1 MTDEPEDFKVIST
14 ATDIDPL
21 SITNRSPKKLI
32 AAALADGYE
41 VRAVTWRTFERGA
54 LIKSGAKAGQR
65 FADKDITHFLVIG
78 TYGPSAKFTAFY
90 NGGSFDF
97 AFVRDM
103 VGWPTELYYDY
114 TPTAN
119 DLKQKAG
126 ESTKGFDI
134 RVKELR
140 AAASR
145 RDAEYN
151 DGADWVNRGR
161 RLVTSMG
168 DFEEWLADV
177 MPSYAQKAPQ
187 AEVDER
193 FSQITEGVWIG

>member
-1 MTDEPEDFKVIST
+1 MTDEPDDFKVIST

-54 LIKSGAKAGQR
+54 LIKSGVKAGQR
-65 FADKDITHFLVIG
+65 FADKNITHYLVIG

-97 AFVRDM
+97 AFVRDIA
-103 VGWPTELYYDY
+103 GWPVELYYDY
-114 TPTAN
+114 APSAN

-126 ESTKGFDI
+126 ESSKGFEI
-134 RVKELR
+134 RMKELR
-140 AAASR
+140 AAAER
-145 RDAEYN
+145 RDREYN
-151 DGADWVNRGR
+151 DGADWVQRGK
-161 RLVTSMG
+161 RLVSSMG

-177 MPSYAQKAPQ
+177 MPSYEQKAPQ
-187 AEVDER
+187 AEVDEQ

>member
-1 MTDEPEDFKVIST
+1 MTDDIDFEVIT
-14 ATDIDPL
+14 KATDIDPT
-21 SITNRSPKKLI
+21 SISNRSPKKLI
-32 AAALADGYE
+32 TAALADGYG

-65 FADKDITHFLVIG
+65 FADKDITHYLVIG

-97 AFVRDM
+97 AFVRDIA
-103 VGWPTELYYDY
+103 GWPVELYYDY
-114 TPTAN
+114 SPSAN
-119 DLKQKAG
+119 DLKQRAG
-126 ESTKGFDI
+126 ESSKGFEV
-134 RVKELR
+134 RAQELR
-140 AAASR
+140 ADAER
-145 RDAEYN
+145 RNYEYN
-151 DGADWVNRGR
+151 DGALWVNRGR

-187 AEVDER
+187 AEVDEQ
-193 FSQITEGVWIG
+193 FSQVTEGVWIG

>member
-1 MTDEPEDFKVIST
+1 MTDDEPDFEVRAK

-32 AAALADGYE
+32 TAALADGYE

-54 LIKSGAKAGQR
+54 LIKSGVKAGQR

-97 AFVRDM
+97 AFVRDIA
-103 VGWPTELYYDY
+103 GWPVELYYDY
-114 TPTAN
+114 SPSAM

-126 ESTKGFDI
+126 ESAKGHEL

-140 AAASR
+140 IDAAR
-145 RDAEYN
+145 RDREYN
-151 DGADWVNRGR
+151 DGADWIKRDK
-161 RLVTSMG
+161 RLVSTAG
-168 DFEEWLADV
+168 DFEEWLGDV
-177 MPSYAQKAPQ
+177 MPSYPQKAPQ
-187 AEVDER
+187 EVIDEQ
-193 FSQITEGVWIG
+193 FSQLVEGEWIG